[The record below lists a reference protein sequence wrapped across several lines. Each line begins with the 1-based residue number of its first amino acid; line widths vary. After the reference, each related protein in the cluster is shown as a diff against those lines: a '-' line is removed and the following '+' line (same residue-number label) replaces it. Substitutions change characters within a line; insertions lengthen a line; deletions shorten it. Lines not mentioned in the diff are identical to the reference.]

1 LGFIQKNLRF
11 YQPKVNRSKR
21 GHFPFWPQS
30 RTYEVLSIYNMKCHD
45 IMFGICSVSNFAKG
59 GFMACEVQADRPD
72 VATRGLSPFR
82 LMKLRMRLRKSAC
95 SETWVD
101 DQIITITD
109 LSPKGEEVQI
119 VCFDSSVFPPGG
131 RQLTRMRWCRR
142 CGRYTPPACIH
153 LIERRKVRFGPVTS
167 ATLQCDDCRIAVDD
181 EIHRELYE
189 AGLHLRPRG
198 SQSFVLLRTLF
209 SDRAHAH

>member
-1 LGFIQKNLRF
+1 MPTSPSARQSTDPRGLTPWQVICLRF
-11 YQPKVNRSKR
+11 
-21 GHFPFWPQS
+21 
-30 RTYEVLSIYNMKCHD
+30 
-45 IMFGICSVSNFAKG
+45 
-59 GFMACEVQADRPD
+59 
-72 VATRGLSPFR
+72 
-82 LMKLRMRLRKSAC
+82 RLRQAAC

-109 LSPKGEEVQI
+109 VSSKGEPTQI
-119 VCFDSSVFPPGG
+119 VCFDSRVFPPGG
-131 RQLTRMRWCRR
+131 RQQTRMRWCRR

-153 LIERRKVRFGPVTS
+153 LIEHRHTRFGRVIA

-189 AGLHLRPRG
+189 AGLHLRPLG